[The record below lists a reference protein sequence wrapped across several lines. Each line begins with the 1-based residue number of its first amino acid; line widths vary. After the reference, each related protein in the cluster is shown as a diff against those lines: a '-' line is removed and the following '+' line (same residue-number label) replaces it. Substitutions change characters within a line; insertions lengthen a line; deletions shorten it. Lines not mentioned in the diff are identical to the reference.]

1 MINKVFKSKY
11 CIIAVGAILGSF
23 IRWQIDNIFWINI
36 VGCFL
41 LGFINKIKIQK
52 NFKLLFGFSF
62 TGSLTTF
69 SSWMLE
75 LFLYLKKNL
84 YITFLKEIMIC
95 LIAGFI
101 SVSLGSY
108 LGSLL
113 NFKKNLKIN

>member
-11 CIIAVGAILGSF
+11 CIIALGAIVGSLM
-23 IRWQIDNIFWINI
+23 RWQIDNVFWINI
-36 VGCFL
+36 FGCFL
-41 LGFINKIKIQK
+41 LGFINKIKVQK

-69 SSWMLE
+69 SSWLLE
-75 LFLYLKKNL
+75 LFLILKKNS
-84 YITFLKEIMIC
+84 YITFFKEIIIC
-95 LIAGFI
+95 LIFGFL

-113 NFKKNLKIN
+113 NLKTNFKIN